1 MSNRPIAFF
10 DSGLGGV
17 PYYEWAARELPAER
31 FVYLADTRHFPYGEK
46 SPELVREIVIEQIG
60 NLIQATDPKVVVI
73 ACNTA
78 SVIALDALRAHFT
91 VPILGTVPAIKPAA
105 LITRNRK
112 IAVFATERTVKDQ
125 YTEQLVRDFAA
136 DCVVERVAAS
146 QLVGFVE
153 RRLFAASPDERS
165 EVVARAV
172 EPLKAA
178 GVDTVVLGCTH
189 FVYLADDISR
199 ALGENVRVLDSREG
213 VGRQLIRT
221 LQTRGLVNSADPAS
235 RAAQAD
241 RSRCC
246 FYVSGFDVVD
256 GDGERN
262 LVSGRSMSPDEYRAF
277 VGFFALDYCGE
288 LRSSS
293 SASATGTSQ
302 REAETA

>member
-17 PYYEWAARELPAER
+17 PYYEWAARELSGEQ
-31 FVYLADTRHFPYGEK
+31 FVYLADTLHFPYGEK

-60 NLIQATDPKVVVI
+60 NLIRATDPKVVVI

-78 SVIALDALRAHFT
+78 SVIALDALRARFT

-105 LITRNRK
+105 RVTRNRK
-112 IAVFATERTVKDQ
+112 IAVFATERTVKDV
-125 YTEQLVRDFAA
+125 YTERLVRDFAA
-136 DCVVERVAAS
+136 DCTVERVAAS

-153 RRLFAASPDERS
+153 RRLFAASPDERA
-165 EVVARAV
+165 EVVSRAV

-199 ALGENVRVLDSREG
+199 ALGANVRVLDSREG

-221 LQTRGLVNSADPAS
+221 LQTRGLLNPVPPVRGAS
-235 RAAQAD
+235 GEAKR
-241 RSRCC
+241 RSC
-246 FYVSGFDVVD
+246 FYVSGFETVD
-256 GDGERN
+256 GDAGLAQRN
-262 LVSGRSMSPDEYRAF
+262 SMSPDEYRAF
-277 VGFFALDYCGE
+277 VGFFALDYCGD
-288 LRSSS
+288 LRNDSL
-293 SASATGTSQ
+293 SAVTRTSPS
-302 REAETA
+302 EAETA